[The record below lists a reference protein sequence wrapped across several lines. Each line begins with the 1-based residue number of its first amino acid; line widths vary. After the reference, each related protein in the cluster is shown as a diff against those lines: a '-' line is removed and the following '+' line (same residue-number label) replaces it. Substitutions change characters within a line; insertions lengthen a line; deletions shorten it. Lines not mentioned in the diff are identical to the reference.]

1 MRNFPQP
8 QTISPNRIADMP
20 LPGPKSQT
28 ALSERVTLNRLPMWA
43 AVVLAVPMVAVG
55 QAAPDAASQA
65 SSSQSP
71 AIQTAAVQHRQPPVA
86 DAMNLPEAP
95 APQTPSQP
103 VTAALGSAKPQDLGH
118 GVITPVST
126 NQPLPLSLDDA
137 VQLALAHNLTLSVDL
152 QNQKQI
158 SGLQKTAFSALIPV
172 MSAVGKTSTQEV
184 NLAAMGFKPALVAS
198 LLPAGYTFNT
208 IVKYDVTSAQLNLSQ
223 QLFNLP
229 AYEVYKASK
238 SVADVSKWQLYLDRG
253 DVVQKVAAQYIKVLS
268 DMASIEN
275 AKSQVASDQE
285 LERQSQARKDAGTGT
300 NLDLIRARVERQ
312 TRQQE
317 LIADVATFEKDK
329 IQLNRLMGIAADQPL
344 QLTDA
349 VPYHELEALP
359 LDTAKQV
366 ALKRRKDLL
375 ALQAQ
380 MKTAELQRKAVKFER
395 LPVVKL
401 GGFYGVIGQT
411 RGLYH
416 GVFNAQG
423 SVDFPIFEEARIR
436 GDREVADARLTH
448 LRKEVDSL
456 KAYIES
462 QIQSAMLDV
471 NTSDELVKDATSN
484 VGLAAEALDETKQ
497 RYRAGIDD
505 NLPVVRAQAT
515 LANAQAQLVSA
526 LYQFN
531 TAKLSLARNTGVV
544 ESQYDSYLGD

>member
-1 MRNFPQP
+1 
-8 QTISPNRIADMP
+8 MP
-20 LPGPKSQT
+20 FPGPKSQK

-43 AVVLAVPMVAVG
+43 AVVLAAPMAAMG
-55 QAAPDAASQA
+55 QAVSDASPQA
-65 SSSQSP
+65 P
-71 AIQTAAVQHRQPPVA
+71 AIQTTAASHRQPPIA

-95 APQTPSQP
+95 APQPVSQP
-103 VTAALGSAKPQDLGH
+103 VAAALSSAKPQNLGH
-118 GVITPVST
+118 GVITTVST
-126 NQPLPLSLDDA
+126 GQPLPLTLDDA
-137 VQLALAHNLTLSVDL
+137 VQLALAHNLTISVDL
-152 QNQKQI
+152 QSQEQI
-158 SGLQKTAFSALIPV
+158 RGLQKTAFSALIPV
-172 MSAVGKTSTQEV
+172 MTAVGKTSTQEV
-184 NLAAMGFKPALVAS
+184 NLAALGFKPSLVQG
-198 LLPAGYTFNT
+198 LLPPGTTFST
-208 IVKYDVTSAQLNLSQ
+208 IVKYDVTSAQLNVSQ

-238 SVADVSKWQLYLDRG
+238 SVADVAKWQLYLDRG

-268 DMASIEN
+268 DTASIEN
-275 AKSQVASDQE
+275 AKSQVASDLE

-300 NLDLIRARVERQ
+300 NLDLIRSRVERQ

-317 LIADVATFEKDK
+317 LIADEATFEKDK
-329 IQLNRLMGIAADQPL
+329 IQLNRLMGLAADQPL
-344 QLTDA
+344 QLIDA

-359 LDTAKQV
+359 LETAKQV

-380 MKTAELQRKAVKFER
+380 MKTAELQRKAVKYER

-423 SVDFPIFEEARIR
+423 GIDFPIFEEARIR

-456 KAYIES
+456 KAYIEA

-484 VGLAAEALDETKQ
+484 VGLATEALDETKQ
-497 RYRAGIDD
+497 RYREGIDD

>member
-1 MRNFPQP
+1 M
-8 QTISPNRIADMP
+8 
-20 LPGPKSQT
+20 
-28 ALSERVTLNRLPMWA
+28 SERVTLNRLPMWA
-43 AVVLAVPMVAVG
+43 AVVLVVPMAAMG
-55 QAAPDAASQA
+55 QAAPDAASQ
-65 SSSQSP
+65 SSSIQPP
-71 AIQTAAVQHRQPPVA
+71 AIQATAAQHRQPPIA

-95 APQTPSQP
+95 APQAPSQT
-103 VTAALGSAKPQDLGH
+103 VVAALSSAKPQDLGH
-118 GVITPVST
+118 GVTTPVST
-126 NQPLPLSLDDA
+126 GQPLPLTLDDA

-152 QNQKQI
+152 QSQEQI
-158 SGLQKTAFSALIPV
+158 RGLQKTAFSALIPV
-172 MSAVGKTSTQEV
+172 MTAVGKTSTQEV
-184 NLAAMGFKPALVAS
+184 NLAAMGFKPQTLQG
-198 LLPAGYTFNT
+198 LLPPGVTIST
-208 IVKYDVTSAQLNLSQ
+208 IVKYDTTGAQLNVSQ

-238 SVADVSKWQLYLDRG
+238 SVADVAKWQLYLDRG
-253 DVVQKVAAQYIKVLS
+253 DVVQKVAAQYIKILS
-268 DMASIEN
+268 DTASIEN
-275 AKSQVASDQE
+275 AKSQVASDLE

-300 NLDLIRARVERQ
+300 NLDLIRSRVERQ

-317 LIADVATFEKDK
+317 LIADMATFEKDK
-329 IQLNRLMGIAADQPL
+329 IQLNRLMGIAADQPI

-375 ALQAQ
+375 SLQAQ

-416 GVFNAQG
+416 GVFSAQG
-423 SVDFPIFEEARIR
+423 GIDFPIFEEARIR

-456 KAYIES
+456 KAYIEA

-484 VGLAAEALDETKQ
+484 VDLAAEALDETKQ
-497 RYRAGIDD
+497 RYREGIDD